1 MTSRKTTAATATAAG
16 AHERRGAAGSA
27 TAAATADT
35 VGMAILAA
43 CAAWVLITTGV
54 RGGRPD
60 GILLAVLAV
69 AAGYAGGRITG
80 ALLPVAAP
88 CAGALGG
95 VALAAA
101 APHVTPGPVSS
112 SPLGPVGATA
122 ALLAL
127 AAGAACCAAW
137 AAHGVLRT
145 WLRLLAAGVVVAA
158 ALLGSTAGV
167 IASAGIVLC
176 SLATALMRRRGLV
189 LTGFALTTAVVA
201 GLAWTVAGG
210 ALPEGLATSLEGQ
223 LGPFR
228 VRMWQDAE
236 GLAAAH
242 PALGVGPGRFGE
254 TSPAV
259 TEGLLADAK
268 PHSALLQQAA
278 EQGLVG
284 VALLAAAFCWML
296 FALWRSP
303 RSTQVV
309 LTAGAALTA
318 LAVVATVGNALSVT
332 SVSVGA
338 GLLAG
343 IATARPLEDGRD
355 QVRPGRSR
363 PPAAGR
369 G

>member
-1 MTSRKTTAATATAAG
+1 MGAGGRAGRGHGATGSAATAAT
-16 AHERRGAAGSA
+16 S
-27 TAAATADT
+27 DT
-35 VGMAILAA
+35 VGMAILAT

-54 RGGRPD
+54 RGGQPD

-69 AAGYAGGRITG
+69 AAGYACGRIVG
-80 ALLPVAAP
+80 VLLPVAAP
-88 CAGALGG
+88 CVGALAG
-95 VALAAA
+95 VVLAAA
-101 APHVTPGPVSS
+101 TPHVTPGPVSS

-122 ALLAL
+122 ALLVL

-137 AAHGVLRT
+137 AACGVLRT
-145 WLRLLAAGVVVAA
+145 GLRVLAAGVVVVA
-158 ALLGSTAGV
+158 ALLGSPAGV
-167 IASAGIVLC
+167 LASAGIVLY
-176 SLATALMRRRGLV
+176 SLSTALTRRRGLG
-189 LTGFALTTAVVA
+189 LAGFALATAVVA
-201 GLAWTVAGG
+201 GLVWTVAGG
-210 ALPEGLATSLEGQ
+210 MLPEGAATSLKGP
-223 LGPFR
+223 LGSFR

-259 TEGLLADAK
+259 TEGLLADAR

-278 EQGLVG
+278 EQGFVG
-284 VALLAAAFCWML
+284 LALLAAAFCWLL
-296 FALWRSP
+296 FALWCSP

-318 LAVVATVGNALSVT
+318 LAVVAAVGNALSVT
-332 SVSVGA
+332 SVTAGA

-343 IATARPLEDGRD
+343 IVTARPLEEEPDL
-355 QVRPGRSR
+355 VRPGRSL
-363 PPAAGR
+363 PDGAGR